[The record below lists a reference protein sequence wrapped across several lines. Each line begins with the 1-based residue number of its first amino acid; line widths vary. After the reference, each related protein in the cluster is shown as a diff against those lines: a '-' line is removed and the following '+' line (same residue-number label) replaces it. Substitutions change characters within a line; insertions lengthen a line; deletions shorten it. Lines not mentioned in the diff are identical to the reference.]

1 MSLTGVPLI
10 GVAVLATAVT
20 ATATVLLWSRFG
32 RWRFLSRTGGI
43 LLTETLAIAAIGLVV
58 NRVDMFYPSWAA
70 LEGRTGTTAVAVARR
85 AGRLDGLVRG
95 SAAATVPWRPAG
107 AAAWRLAGTP
117 RVVFPAGYRQRPS
130 IAYPA
135 VVSLV
140 DNQAE
145 AAAVLRAARRVQAV
159 GVVAVPTAGTTAAA
173 LATLP
178 ADLAR
183 DVRMNARGWAVTA
196 TSRQAA
202 LGVRLARPGSP
213 YGALVVVGATAPRPP
228 AGVPFAVVRPGRLHA
243 AHTAARTAAHTA
255 AHTAVL
261 TASGPAAWAVAENW
275 AAARTSPPLSAPLQL
290 PRAGGPVLAGV
301 KAGRR

>member
-10 GVAVLATAVT
+10 GVAVVAAAVV

-32 RWRFLSRTGGI
+32 RWRFLSRIGGI

-58 NRVDMFYPSWAA
+58 NRADMFYPSWAA
-70 LEGRTGTTAVAVARR
+70 LEGRTGTAAVAVTRR

-117 RVVFPAGYRQRPS
+117 RVVFPAGYRQHPS

-140 DNQAE
+140 DNQAG
-145 AAAVLRAARRVQAV
+145 AAAVLRAAHRVPAV

-173 LATLP
+173 LATLA
-178 ADLAR
+178 ADLAG
-183 DVRMNARGWAVTA
+183 DVRVNARGWAVTA
-196 TSRQAA
+196 SSRQAA
-202 LGVRLARPGSP
+202 LGVRLARPGSR

-228 AGVPFAVVRPGRLHA
+228 AGVSFAVVRPRPPA
-243 AHTAARTAAHTA
+243 APPAAPTAARTA
-255 AHTAVL
+255 VL
-261 TASGPAAWAVAENW
+261 TGSGTAAWAVAENW
-275 AAARTSPPLSAPLQL
+275 AAGRTSPPLSAPLQL
-290 PRAGGPVLAGV
+290 PPAGRTVPAGG

>member
-58 NRVDMFYPSWAA
+58 NRIDMFYPSWAA
-70 LEGRTGTTAVAVARR
+70 LEGRTGTTAVAVARP

-95 SAAATVPWRPAG
+95 SAAVTVPWRPAG

-117 RVVFPAGYRQRPS
+117 HVVFPAGYRQRPS

-145 AAAVLRAARRVQAV
+145 AAAVLRAARRVPAV
-159 GVVAVPTAGTTAAA
+159 GVVAVSTARTTAAA
-173 LATLP
+173 LATLS
-178 ADLAR
+178 ADLAG

-202 LGVRLARPGSP
+202 LGVRLARRDSP
-213 YGALVVVGATAPRPP
+213 YGALVVVGATALRPP
-228 AGVPFAVVRPGRLHA
+228 PGVSFAVVRPGRPH
-243 AHTAARTAAHTA
+243 AARTAARTA

-275 AAARTSPPLSAPLQL
+275 AVGRTSPPLSAPLQL
-290 PRAGGPVLAGV
+290 PRAGPPVLAGV
-301 KAGRR
+301 KVGRR